1 MLSKPRLRTY
11 RLVPKKSGKRKQNIF
26 ELKGFF
32 LVKIFAKERK
42 LEEILVHSNKLALI
56 NTHVPQYIP
65 LFIYIL
71 TMKEKKMISGI

>member
-1 MLSKPRLRTY
+1 MLSKP

-26 ELKGFF
+26 ELKRF
-32 LVKIFAKERK
+32 LSCKNLCQRERK